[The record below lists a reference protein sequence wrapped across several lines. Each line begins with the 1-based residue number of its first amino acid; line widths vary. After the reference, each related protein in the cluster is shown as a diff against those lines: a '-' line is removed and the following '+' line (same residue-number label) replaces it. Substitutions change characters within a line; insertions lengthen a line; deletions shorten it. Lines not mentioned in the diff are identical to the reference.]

1 MRWLHKILT
10 LAIICAAVG
19 EECPSFCNCS
29 RTLLSCSSVAVPGNN
44 LTRITL
50 ANHGTDLQTI
60 IWTDSTV
67 QAIDQD
73 LFLGL
78 YNLEYIDLS
87 RNEIKRTEHDLFARL
102 THLKHLNLS
111 RNKIED
117 IPRFTFA
124 YLDNLEVLDVSHNEL
139 HVIPFQVFG
148 PLTRL
153 KYLDISH
160 NKIAT
165 FLDYFFKPNRQLKQL
180 FLNNNSIVEITSKA
194 LVNLRELEI
203 LDLSGNKLDY
213 LPKSIFD
220 SFDELTDLNL
230 SDNSYQNIS
239 HDAFKNLHKLKWL
252 NLGGTRLKMLP
263 AALFQHNE
271 NLQTFYLDNTQVT
284 VIHNTNFK
292 GLINLQRLFIRNNSF
307 LREIETFVFDDTP
320 SITHLDISGNDL
332 TFLPLTLEKL
342 DKLQSLKIS
351 RNPWACDCRMA
362 WFAAWADKRKEI
374 IKSDL
379 SCRRAYPDDMLR
391 TLNHTNCKPPQLIL
405 SSPLTLYRLQTDALL
420 ECRFDGNPA
429 PSITWIT
436 PTRDVYHWNP
446 NPLIPDIFHKHGV
459 AHDKYYRPIDNGKSR
474 VRVQDDGT
482 LFIGDIHR
490 EDTGTYLCYASNP
503 SANLTVEV
511 TLNIDPMTMFE
522 IKMYS
527 LLCGALCAAAFLGL
541 TLMIQFIRYIFIKF
555 RLLET
560 CCSCCA
566 CVSRDAPRTRQI
578 YNMLDNIEQYKR
590 LQLEKLRENYAV
602 QVHRIKENCTQQMEW
617 IQSSYSTQATHLR
630 NFRDIGSN
638 HLTAMRDQYYDQV
651 KRVREYSTSQLN
663 WVRENYVFQRN
674 KIRKFSA
681 HQILRLRESY
691 KYQQQTLNK
700 VLENLPSLYF
710 ENCRSGSCGHSDSMP
725 FDPDV
730 EIIDMYLKTK
740 IEKLSHLPS
749 PIPDDE
755 SRASVYYTPT
765 ERSVNSRRNSPVTI
779 PDDIHINIIERG
791 PPRLMARIRPIQ
803 PVPPPTLESS
813 SPPSTSKAGLQMGQ
827 VKYKRDR
834 TEFKPFSEPLLGR
847 ERERCQLAISASSPE
862 LRQVQVE
869 CEVELEPKS
878 DVKREI
884 KRDAGKGK
892 ETRVLLAV
900 ELAQPECQIKHAAG
914 QLVCGE
920 CAKLCE
926 NTPL

>member
-19 EECPSFCNCS
+19 EECPSTCNCTGT
-29 RTLLSCSSVAVPGNN
+29 RLFCSNETVSGNN
-44 LTRITL
+44 LTR
-50 ANHGTDLQTI
+50 TI
-60 IWTDSTV
+60 IANYGTELQLISWTDSNI

-87 RNEIKRTEHDLFARL
+87 RNEIKRTEHDLFIRL
-102 THLKHLNLS
+102 SHLKHLNLS
-111 RNKIED
+111 WNQIDD
-117 IPRFTFA
+117 IPRFTFTS
-124 YLDNLEVLDVSHNEL
+124 LDNLEVLDVSHNQL

-180 FLNNNSIVEITSKA
+180 FLNNNSLVEITSKA

-203 LDLSGNKLDY
+203 LDLSGNNLDY
-213 LPKSIFD
+213 IPKSIFD
-220 SFDELTDLNL
+220 HFEKLTDLNL
-230 SDNSYQNIS
+230 SYNNFQNIS
-239 HDAFKNLHKLKWL
+239 HDAFKKLVKLTWLDMGGNKLKW
-252 NLGGTRLKMLP
+252 LP

-271 NLQTFYLDNTQVT
+271 NLQTFYLHDTHVS
-284 VIHNTNFK
+284 VIQNTNFK
-292 GLINLQRLFIRNNSF
+292 GLVNLQRLFITNNHY
-307 LREIETFVFDDTP
+307 LTEIESFVFEDTP
-320 SITHLDISGNDL
+320 AITHLDISGNDL
-332 TFLPLTLEKL
+332 TFLPLSLEKL
-342 DKLQSLKIS
+342 DKLQSLRMSK
-351 RNPWACDCRMA
+351 NPWACDCRMA
-362 WFAAWADKRKEI
+362 WFAPWADKRKEI

-391 TLNHTNCKPPQLIL
+391 TLNHTNCKPPQLIS
-405 SSPLTLYRLQTDALL
+405 SSPLALYRLQTDAFL

-446 NPLIPDIFHKHGV
+446 NPLIPDIFNKHGV
-459 AHDKYYRPIDNGKSR
+459 AHDQRYRAIDNSRSR
-474 VRVQDDGT
+474 VRVLEDGT

-490 EDTGTYLCYASNP
+490 EDTGTYLCYATNP
-503 SANLTVEV
+503 SANVTAEV
-511 TLNIDPMTMFE
+511 VLNIDPMTMFE
-522 IKMYS
+522 IKMNS
-527 LLCGALCAAAFLGL
+527 LICGAICAAGFLGL
-541 TLMIQFIRYIFIKF
+541 TLLVQAIRYIFYRF

-578 YNMLDNIEQYKR
+578 YSMLDNIEQYKR
-590 LQLEKLRENYAV
+590 QQLEKLRENYAV

-617 IQSSYSTQATHLR
+617 IQNSYSTQATHLR
-630 NFRDIGSN
+630 NIRDIGTN
-638 HLTAMRDQYYDQV
+638 HLTAMKDQYYDQV

-710 ENCRSGSCGHSDSMP
+710 ENCRSGSCGRSDSMA

-730 EIIDMYLKTK
+730 EVIDMYLKTK
-740 IEKLSHLPS
+740 IEKLSHLPN
-749 PIPDDE
+749 PILDDE
-755 SRASVYYTPT
+755 SKMSIYYTPT
-765 ERSVNSRRNSPVTI
+765 ERSVNSRRNSPITI
-779 PDDIHINIIERG
+779 PEGIHINMIERG
-791 PPRLMARIRPIQ
+791 PPRLMAKIKPLQ
-803 PVPPPTLESS
+803 PVPPPSLEC
-813 SPPSTSKAGLQMGQ
+813 PTPASTSKSGLHMGHG
-827 VKYKRDR
+827 KYKCDR
-834 TEFKPFSEPLLGR
+834 SEFKPFSEPLLGR
-847 ERERCQLAISASSPE
+847 ERDRCHLAISASSPE
-862 LRQVQVE
+862 LRREVE
-869 CEVELEPKS
+869 CEVELEPKV
-878 DVKREI
+878 DVKE
-884 KRDAGKGK
+884 KKNLEK

-900 ELAQPECQIKHAAG
+900 EFTQPECQVKHAAG

-926 NTPL
+926 STPL